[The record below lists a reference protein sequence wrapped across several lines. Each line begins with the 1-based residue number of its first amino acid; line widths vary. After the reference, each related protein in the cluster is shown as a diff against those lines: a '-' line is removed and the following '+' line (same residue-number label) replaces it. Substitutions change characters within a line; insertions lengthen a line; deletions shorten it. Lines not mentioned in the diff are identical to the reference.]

1 VRTTILLAGLLL
13 ITGLLTAAE
22 TPTEA
27 EKNAAV
33 AKWIEQLAD
42 PDFQKR
48 DEALDRLRDEGPSVI
63 PALRKA
69 LSHPDPE
76 VRRRLRDLVPNL
88 ETSLLL
94 TPKRV
99 SLKMTAPLQDIF
111 KEITRQ
117 TGYKIE
123 SWSNTPQQQA
133 HTFDFPNVTF
143 WEAIDRIGQQTGLV
157 VQRGYGDDRVVL
169 QPQNAIHP
177 HVWRD
182 GSFRFVADSMQQSR
196 QIDLFLRPLPGAQPG
211 AQPNGPP
218 NGPPSSV
225 RSESLIFSF
234 TVFVEPKLPILGA
247 GEVRLSAAFDN
258 ERNSLVPPSGQ
269 VEDPLEMR
277 GVMWRGRFSSGRYGN
292 RGTSL
297 QTQVSLQRASEKAST
312 IKLLKGSVPVNLL
325 AEQKPVTVTD
335 KLMSA
340 KGLKEKIGPVH
351 IAIEDVKETENKQ
364 YQIAM
369 NLSNENAGEDYSWS
383 NSLYQR
389 LEVLDAKGNKMP
401 MYGSSWGGG
410 AGAVR
415 ITMTFGAPNAAK
427 PEPPTKLIFHS
438 WTTLETTA
446 SFEFRDI
453 PLP

>member
-1 VRTTILLAGLLL
+1 VRTTILLAGLL
-13 ITGLLTAAE
+13 ITGFLTAAE
-22 TPTEA
+22 APTEA
-27 EKNAAV
+27 EKNALIG
-33 AKWIEQLAD
+33 KWIEQLAD

-48 DEALDRLRDEGPSVI
+48 DEALERIQGEGPSVI

-88 ETSLLL
+88 ETTLLL
-94 TPKRV
+94 APKRV
-99 SLKMTAPLQDIF
+99 SLKMTAPLQDLF

-117 TGYKIE
+117 TGYKVE
-123 SWSNTPQQQA
+123 NWSNLPQQA
-133 HTFDFPNVTF
+133 YSFDFPNVTF
-143 WEAIDRIGQQTGLV
+143 WEAIDRISQQTGLV
-157 VQRGYGDDRVVL
+157 VQRGYGDERVVL

-182 GSFRFVADSMQQSR
+182 GSFRFVADGMEQKR
-196 QIDLFLRPLPGAQPG
+196 QIDLFLRPLPGAQPA
-211 AQPNGPP
+211 AQP

-225 RSESLIFSF
+225 RAESLNFTF
-234 TVFVEPKLPILGA
+234 TVFVEPRLPILGA
-247 GEVRLSAAFDN
+247 GDVRLSAAFDN
-258 ERNSLVPPSGQ
+258 ERNSLVLPSGQ
-269 VEDPLEMR
+269 AEDALEMR
-277 GVMWRGRFSSGRYGN
+277 GVMWRGRFTSGRYGN
-292 RGTSL
+292 RGASL
-297 QTQVSLQRASEKAST
+297 QTQVALQRVSEKATT

-325 AEQKPVTVTD
+325 VEQKPVTVTD
-335 KLMSA
+335 KLMTA
-340 KGLKEKIGPVH
+340 KGVKEKIGSIH

-369 NLSNENAGEDYSWS
+369 NLSNENAGDDYSWS
-383 NSLYQR
+383 HTLHQR

-401 MYGSSWGGG
+401 TYGSSWGGG

-427 PEPPTKLIFHS
+427 PEPPAKLIFHS